1 MVMTWKTVRNG
12 PWRRRPEKITLLL
25 NLGGEQRSSL
35 CQQRWEEHSRPREQH
50 IQRSCDGNQ
59 VDVFVEGSR
68 RGRRDSLLREAG
80 LLGIQWFGQKGQKK
94 HILYHRLFSLFL
106 ILKVLFP
113 P

>member
-1 MVMTWKTVRNG
+1 MPAAMGRAFQAEGTA
-12 PWRRRPEKITLLL
+12 
-25 NLGGEQRSSL
+25 
-35 CQQRWEEHSRPREQH
+35 H